1 MQTVSNVLKLMHMAL
16 VPVLERAEV
25 VVDAT
30 AGNGHDTLFLAEHT
44 PETACIYAFDI
55 QPQAIA
61 NTKARTAQY
70 AARIHYILGSHEQ
83 LDVQVPGQVD
93 AVLFNLG
100 YLPGAEHT
108 AVTRR
113 ESTKCAVDQALAKLK
128 VNGIAVIVVYPG
140 HPEGKAEA
148 DMLAAY
154 LAALPCR
161 QFTVGCYRLLNH
173 QQNAPYAYL
182 VERVKAGPV

>member
-1 MQTVSNVLKLMHMAL
+1 MQTVSNVLTLMHMAL

-44 PETACIYAFDI
+44 PETARIYAFDI

-70 AARIHYILGSHEQ
+70 AGRIHYILGSHEQ
-83 LDVQVPGQVD
+83 LAAQVPGQLD

-108 AVTRR
+108 AVTRH
-113 ESTKCAVDQALAKLK
+113 ESTKCAVKQALAKLK

-140 HPEGKAEA
+140 HPEGKVEA
-148 DMLAAY
+148 DMLAAE

-173 QQNAPYAYL
+173 PQHAPYAYL
-182 VERVKAGPV
+182 VERVKASQA